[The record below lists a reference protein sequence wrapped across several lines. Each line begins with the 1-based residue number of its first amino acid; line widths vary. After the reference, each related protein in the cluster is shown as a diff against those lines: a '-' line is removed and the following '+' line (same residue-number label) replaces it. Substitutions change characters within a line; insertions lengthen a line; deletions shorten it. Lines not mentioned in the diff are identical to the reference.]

1 MEPNEQIKISEL
13 PSKVSSLGEF
23 IAKAGEDGLA
33 TKTTL
38 EELAEFIGK
47 SSGVAPSFI
56 VSLPEGQTLGK
67 YKNGDIVPEFPTI
80 QEQLKDIGQEPI
92 DQTFQEP
99 TLELGSSPDS
109 DALTLEVGTV
119 LNIALNE
126 LFTQNNGGQATE
138 IKYFKNGAEL
148 SENTDSL
155 TLTSTETVYSCLVSY
170 SSGSGFKTDA
180 LGNEYP
186 NTIQAGSVVSNE
198 IVFKG
203 YLPIYYGS
211 AATKPTSATKVKAL
225 TKSLVTTEKTFVLDT
240 QNTNFIFCIWL
251 ADGLT
256 LESIIDLDS
265 MSANITGSYVF
276 EKNQTVDGISGK
288 TYIMQQDVPY
298 DNNHK
303 HEINL
308 SE

>member
-23 IAKAGEDGLA
+23 IAKAGADGLA

-38 EELAEFIGK
+38 KELAEFIGQ

-80 QEQLKDIGQEPI
+80 QEQLKDIGQEAI
-92 DQTFQEP
+92 VQTFEEP

-109 DALTLEVGTV
+109 DALALEVGTV

-126 LFTQNNGGQATE
+126 LFTQNDGGQATE
-138 IKYFKNGAEL
+138 TKYFKNGAEL

-155 TLTSTETVYSCLVSY
+155 TLTSAETIYNCLVSY

-186 NTIQAGSVVSNE
+186 NTIQAGSVVSND
-198 IVFKG
+198 IFFKG

-211 AATKPTSATKVKAL
+211 AVSKPTSATKIKAL

-251 ADGLT
+251 PDSLT
-256 LESIIDLDS
+256 LASVIDLDS
-265 MSANITGSYVF
+265 MGANIIGSYVF
-276 EKNQTVDGISGK
+276 EKNQTVNGISGK
-288 TYIMQQDVPY
+288 TYIMEQGVPY
-298 DNNHK
+298 
-303 HEINL
+303 
-308 SE
+308 